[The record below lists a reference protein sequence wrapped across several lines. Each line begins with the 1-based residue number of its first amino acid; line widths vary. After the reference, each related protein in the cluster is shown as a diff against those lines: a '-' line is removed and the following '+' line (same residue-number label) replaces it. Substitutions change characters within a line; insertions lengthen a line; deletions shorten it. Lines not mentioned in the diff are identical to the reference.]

1 MMNNEATQVKTQEDY
16 SKFIS
21 IVNEFLQEQMNE
33 DFMEKN
39 LLEAGVTSLQMMR
52 ISNALR
58 KHGYKISFAKMIS
71 DPYVK
76 HWWDNADI
84 NVKRKSVPPLETSN
98 NSPKQ
103 FPLTDVQ
110 YAYWVGRKEGQV
122 LGGNACHAYFEFDP
136 DTVNLERLQVAWEE
150 LQMRHPMLRAK
161 FNNNGTQEIMEKPYS
176 AKLQIYDFRKSDD
189 SEHDLLAVR
198 EKLSHRKLDIAN
210 GQVAELGISLL
221 PEDKLRMHFD
231 IDLLVADMQSLQIIF
246 RDLAAIYNSEYRPAI
261 PENWDF
267 GIYLENE
274 KNNKINDYR
283 KAEKYWKSEIESLP
297 LGPALTLRT
306 QPETIVAPKFSRRK
320 YLLEHK
326 KWEKLKSLA
335 AQYCTTPAMVLLTLY
350 AAVLDRWSTNQSF
363 LINMPLFDRNTEIE
377 NIDNVIADFT
387 NVLLFHADC
396 KENCTFYEQL
406 QKVQNQFRES
416 VDNSEYSGVQVVR
429 ELSKLHPGEKCIAP
443 VVFSCNYGTPF
454 VDDKFEKIFGS
465 LNYMVSQTP
474 QVWIDFQIFEINN
487 GLNLSWDAVDEL
499 FPDGMLDQMFAA
511 FVAMLNELVSVK
523 DWNKYVELLPDLAQ
537 KRGIDNITEYYGNGQ
552 LLHSAF
558 FVNAA
563 KKKNQIAII
572 DENDGRNYT
581 YEEVA
586 NKAKRVSSY
595 LKEQGVVP
603 GDLLAVSLPRG
614 INQIISILGIL
625 AAGAGYIPINVN
637 QPLSRR
643 ERIYSKSNIKFAITD
658 TKLKKELEWPEMV
671 TVLDVMEADAYEP
684 LNTAENYSDSNT
696 AYVIFTSGSTG
707 EPKGVEIAHFAA
719 VNTIETINKQYRVS
733 ADDKIIAVSSYDF
746 DLSVYDIF
754 GILSAGGTLIL
765 IKDSNSRDAEVWL
778 DIVERHS
785 VTLWNSVPTLLN
797 MLLIVAEG
805 KGKEIPSLRLAMLS
819 GDWIGMDIPERLN
832 HVAKNSHLLSMG
844 GATEASIW
852 SNYFD
857 VELPVPEE
865 WSSIPYGKPLKNQ
878 YYRVVDSKE
887 RDCPTWVPGELWI
900 GGTGVAKGYIGDSE
914 ITDKSFV
921 NWNENRWYKTG
932 DLGRYWADGN
942 IEFLGRKDFQVK
954 IRGHR
959 IELGEIEA
967 AMNKYP
973 GVKKSVAAAIG
984 DVQGNKYLAGYIIPE
999 NGHPESLFDV
1009 NKVSDTDLMDKW
1021 DRLWADLK
1029 EGVAEVTEENNVQE
1043 YMTLANCLDEVS
1055 REYMYSLM
1063 RTLGIW
1069 VEPGTKYKLSALL
1082 MSAGIDLSYQ
1092 ELIQQWVN
1100 ELVKIGR
1107 ILAEED
1113 YFVNCSSPKE
1123 MDRAAFVEKYPGWEH
1138 EIDDALKYLE
1148 QFKKYCH
1155 AIMTGNMDTPELLAK
1170 DDYISPDVYMATLPG
1185 AIECKRTIKN
1195 ILSLQKKE
1203 GTAGR
1208 TVRIM
1213 ELGARNLE
1221 LTSELLDCMDG
1232 MEYEYVCTDAS
1243 SYYLNH
1249 AKEKFKNNSRVHYE
1263 KLDINS
1269 APNTQ
1274 GLAMHYFDVV
1284 LAVSTL
1290 HRCRDIKASLK
1301 YAGEYLRAGGLLI
1314 LLETTENTIL
1324 QHVSTGILEK
1334 GFSTVTDERK
1344 GTGKPLLTKAQWS
1357 DAVLKSG
1364 FAKVNT
1370 VPNDQLDLPIYNQG
1384 VIVALA
1390 QPETYAFNSTKLK
1403 EYLEKMIPSYM
1414 IPTAFMEIDKFPLS
1428 ANGKVDR
1435 KALPVPAGETREN
1448 AKDQFQEPE
1457 TAVEKELAEI
1467 WETVLHT
1474 ENISRND
1481 NYFELGGDSL
1491 LATQLNAEI
1500 NKKFNINLSLEK
1512 IFSNPIFAEQAIS
1525 IASMLEDCEVKNMNA
1540 EKLEMVS
1547 PKPKEWGEPFPL
1559 TDVQQSYW
1567 LGRNGGFALGDVS
1580 THCYFEMDC
1589 GGLDTDLAEEKW
1601 RRLISRHGMMRAV
1614 FLNDGQNQKI
1624 LSNVPEYEIKVY
1636 DLASQE
1642 DTADEKLESIREEMA
1657 YQIFDTSK
1665 WPLFDVR
1672 FSKLPGGN
1680 VRLHISF
1687 DNIIFDGWS
1696 MFLILREWKMLYDN
1710 PEKEVEPLD
1719 LSFRDYVLAYE
1730 DIKKTEF
1737 YKRDEEYWQKR
1748 LPDIFPAPE
1757 LPVIKENGNTAVQK
1771 FIRYESKLTGSQW
1784 SAIKNMASQN
1794 GLTAS
1799 GVLMTAYAE
1808 VLGRWSKSQ
1817 KFTINLTRFNRL
1829 PIHDQ
1834 IMDVVGDFTSLT
1846 LLSIDNTTGKS
1857 FLERCKNLQQ
1867 QLWSD
1872 LAHPYYSGVELEREI
1887 SKKQE
1892 IRNAAIMP
1900 IVFTSGLGI
1909 KQGGSNE
1916 QEEYFGEMVYGLSQT
1931 PQVWIDHQVTEQ
1943 NERLVLTWDAV
1954 QDIFPAGVL
1963 DEMFAAYISLLEVL
1977 STEQEA
1983 WNRESNSLVQI
1994 PNMENRELANSVN
2007 GKIPDETLIS
2017 LVEKSMK
2024 ENPERIAII
2033 NNERKLS
2040 YGELERYS
2048 IGIGHILQRENVERN
2063 SLVAIVMEKGWEQIV
2078 AAISILKAG
2087 AAYLPIDP
2095 SFPEERVHLLL
2106 KNASVKVVLT
2116 QEKVNR
2122 EVNWPEDTTIIC
2134 VDGVDV
2140 ESIDTT
2146 DFESIATGNDLA
2158 YVIYTSGSTGMPKG
2172 VMIEHRAAVNTI
2184 IDVNERFAVGKDDK
2198 CIALSNL
2205 NFDLSVYDIFGL
2217 LIAGGT
2223 VVIPD
2228 AKQVKEPQHW
2238 LEIMQENKI
2247 TVWNSVPAFMQMFM
2261 EFLSAK
2267 PDTKL
2272 PLRVVIMSGDW
2283 IPMELPEM
2291 IKMHSESVRVISMGG
2306 ATEAS
2311 IWSNYYEVESVKD
2324 GWTSIPYGKPLTNQ
2338 KFYVLDQEMNDCPNW
2353 VAGRLFIAGEGL
2365 ARGYWKDRKR
2375 TEERFINHPVTHER
2389 LYYTGDLGR
2398 YWPDGNIEFLGRED
2412 TQVKVRGHRIEL
2424 GEAENVLLTHELI
2437 KSAVVVVEE
2446 DKSGLAAAVVLNED
2460 SDCCDNKN
2468 VEKILHEY
2476 LGKKLPE
2483 YMVPGKILVMEQLP
2497 LSVNGKV
2504 DRKAL
2509 RKILGGYQGQIS
2521 DEKKKE
2527 APQGELEVKIAA
2539 IWERVLGTKEIS
2551 RDDDFFMCGGDSL
2564 KAVKIISELNATEGL
2579 PNDLAIQTLFA
2590 LPTVALLAEQIEK
2603 LVSLLD
2609 VEENTEYEEGVL

>member
-1 MMNNEATQVKTQEDY
+1 MMNNEATHVKTQEDY
-16 SKFIS
+16 SKFSS

-84 NVKRKSVPPLETSN
+84 NVKRKSVPPLETTN

-136 DTVNLERLQVAWEE
+136 DTVNLERLQEAWEE
-150 LQMRHPMLRAK
+150 LQARHPMLRAK

-189 SEHDLLAVR
+189 FEHDLLAVR

-267 GIYLENE
+267 DIYLENE

-306 QPETIVAPKFSRRK
+306 QPETIAAPKFSRRK

-454 VDDKFEKIFGS
+454 VDDKFEKTFGS

-499 FPDGMLDQMFAA
+499 FPDGMLDKMFAA

-537 KRGIDNITEYYGNGQ
+537 ERGIDNITEYYGNGQ

-558 FVNAA
+558 FVNAV

-595 LKEQGVVP
+595 LKEQGVAP
-603 GDLLAVSLPRG
+603 GDLLAVSLSRG

-643 ERIYSKSNIKFAITD
+643 ERIYSKSDIKFAITD
-658 TKLKKELEWPEMV
+658 TRLKKELEWPETV

-684 LNTAENYSDSNT
+684 LNTIENYPDSNT

-778 DIVERHS
+778 DIAERHS

-852 SNYFD
+852 SNFFD

-878 YYRVVDSKE
+878 YYRVVDSKG

-973 GVKKSVAAAIG
+973 GVKKSVAAAVG

-999 NGHPESLFDV
+999 NGYPESLFDV
-1009 NKVSDTDLMDKW
+1009 NKVSDTDLMYKW

-1029 EGVAEVTEENNVQE
+1029 EGVAEVTAENNVQE
-1043 YMTLANCLDEVS
+1043 YLTLANCLDEVS

-1123 MDRAAFVEKYPGWEH
+1123 MDRVAFIEKYPEWKH

-1155 AIMTGNMDTPELLAK
+1155 AIMTGNMDTPQLLAK
-1170 DDYISPDVYMATLPG
+1170 EDYISPDAYMATLPG

-1195 ILSLQKKE
+1195 ILSFQKKE
-1203 GTAGR
+1203 GTAGQ

-1213 ELGARNLE
+1213 ELGARNLG

-1232 MEYEYVCTDAS
+1232 IEYEYVCTDAS
-1243 SYYLNH
+1243 SYYLNQ

-1263 KLDINS
+1263 NLDIN
-1269 APNTQ
+1269 
-1274 GLAMHYFDVV
+1274 
-1284 LAVSTL
+1284 
-1290 HRCRDIKASLK
+1290 
-1301 YAGEYLRAGGLLI
+1301 
-1314 LLETTENTIL
+1314 
-1324 QHVSTGILEK
+1324 
-1334 GFSTVTDERK
+1334 
-1344 GTGKPLLTKAQWS
+1344 
-1357 DAVLKSG
+1357 
-1364 FAKVNT
+1364 
-1370 VPNDQLDLPIYNQG
+1370 
-1384 VIVALA
+1384 
-1390 QPETYAFNSTKLK
+1390 
-1403 EYLEKMIPSYM
+1403 
-1414 IPTAFMEIDKFPLS
+1414 
-1428 ANGKVDR
+1428 
-1435 KALPVPAGETREN
+1435 
-1448 AKDQFQEPE
+1448 
-1457 TAVEKELAEI
+1457 
-1467 WETVLHT
+1467 
-1474 ENISRND
+1474 
-1481 NYFELGGDSL
+1481 
-1491 LATQLNAEI
+1491 
-1500 NKKFNINLSLEK
+1500 
-1512 IFSNPIFAEQAIS
+1512 
-1525 IASMLEDCEVKNMNA
+1525 
-1540 EKLEMVS
+1540 
-1547 PKPKEWGEPFPL
+1547 
-1559 TDVQQSYW
+1559 
-1567 LGRNGGFALGDVS
+1567 
-1580 THCYFEMDC
+1580 
-1589 GGLDTDLAEEKW
+1589 
-1601 RRLISRHGMMRAV
+1601 
-1614 FLNDGQNQKI
+1614 
-1624 LSNVPEYEIKVY
+1624 
-1636 DLASQE
+1636 
-1642 DTADEKLESIREEMA
+1642 
-1657 YQIFDTSK
+1657 
-1665 WPLFDVR
+1665 
-1672 FSKLPGGN
+1672 
-1680 VRLHISF
+1680 
-1687 DNIIFDGWS
+1687 
-1696 MFLILREWKMLYDN
+1696 
-1710 PEKEVEPLD
+1710 
-1719 LSFRDYVLAYE
+1719 
-1730 DIKKTEF
+1730 
-1737 YKRDEEYWQKR
+1737 
-1748 LPDIFPAPE
+1748 
-1757 LPVIKENGNTAVQK
+1757 
-1771 FIRYESKLTGSQW
+1771 
-1784 SAIKNMASQN
+1784 
-1794 GLTAS
+1794 
-1799 GVLMTAYAE
+1799 
-1808 VLGRWSKSQ
+1808 
-1817 KFTINLTRFNRL
+1817 
-1829 PIHDQ
+1829 
-1834 IMDVVGDFTSLT
+1834 
-1846 LLSIDNTTGKS
+1846 
-1857 FLERCKNLQQ
+1857 
-1867 QLWSD
+1867 
-1872 LAHPYYSGVELEREI
+1872 
-1887 SKKQE
+1887 
-1892 IRNAAIMP
+1892 
-1900 IVFTSGLGI
+1900 
-1909 KQGGSNE
+1909 
-1916 QEEYFGEMVYGLSQT
+1916 
-1931 PQVWIDHQVTEQ
+1931 
-1943 NERLVLTWDAV
+1943 
-1954 QDIFPAGVL
+1954 
-1963 DEMFAAYISLLEVL
+1963 
-1977 STEQEA
+1977 
-1983 WNRESNSLVQI
+1983 
-1994 PNMENRELANSVN
+1994 
-2007 GKIPDETLIS
+2007 
-2017 LVEKSMK
+2017 
-2024 ENPERIAII
+2024 
-2033 NNERKLS
+2033 
-2040 YGELERYS
+2040 
-2048 IGIGHILQRENVERN
+2048 
-2063 SLVAIVMEKGWEQIV
+2063 
-2078 AAISILKAG
+2078 
-2087 AAYLPIDP
+2087 
-2095 SFPEERVHLLL
+2095 
-2106 KNASVKVVLT
+2106 
-2116 QEKVNR
+2116 
-2122 EVNWPEDTTIIC
+2122 
-2134 VDGVDV
+2134 
-2140 ESIDTT
+2140 
-2146 DFESIATGNDLA
+2146 
-2158 YVIYTSGSTGMPKG
+2158 
-2172 VMIEHRAAVNTI
+2172 
-2184 IDVNERFAVGKDDK
+2184 
-2198 CIALSNL
+2198 
-2205 NFDLSVYDIFGL
+2205 
-2217 LIAGGT
+2217 
-2223 VVIPD
+2223 
-2228 AKQVKEPQHW
+2228 
-2238 LEIMQENKI
+2238 
-2247 TVWNSVPAFMQMFM
+2247 
-2261 EFLSAK
+2261 
-2267 PDTKL
+2267 
-2272 PLRVVIMSGDW
+2272 
-2283 IPMELPEM
+2283 
-2291 IKMHSESVRVISMGG
+2291 
-2306 ATEAS
+2306 
-2311 IWSNYYEVESVKD
+2311 
-2324 GWTSIPYGKPLTNQ
+2324 
-2338 KFYVLDQEMNDCPNW
+2338 
-2353 VAGRLFIAGEGL
+2353 
-2365 ARGYWKDRKR
+2365 
-2375 TEERFINHPVTHER
+2375 
-2389 LYYTGDLGR
+2389 
-2398 YWPDGNIEFLGRED
+2398 
-2412 TQVKVRGHRIEL
+2412 
-2424 GEAENVLLTHELI
+2424 
-2437 KSAVVVVEE
+2437 
-2446 DKSGLAAAVVLNED
+2446 
-2460 SDCCDNKN
+2460 
-2468 VEKILHEY
+2468 
-2476 LGKKLPE
+2476 
-2483 YMVPGKILVMEQLP
+2483 
-2497 LSVNGKV
+2497 
-2504 DRKAL
+2504 
-2509 RKILGGYQGQIS
+2509 
-2521 DEKKKE
+2521 
-2527 APQGELEVKIAA
+2527 
-2539 IWERVLGTKEIS
+2539 
-2551 RDDDFFMCGGDSL
+2551 
-2564 KAVKIISELNATEGL
+2564 
-2579 PNDLAIQTLFA
+2579 
-2590 LPTVALLAEQIEK
+2590 
-2603 LVSLLD
+2603 
-2609 VEENTEYEEGVL
+2609 

>member
-1 MMNNEATQVKTQEDY
+1 MNNEATHVKTQEDY
-16 SKFIS
+16 SKFSS

-58 KHGYKISFAKMIS
+58 KYGYKISFAKMIS

-136 DTVNLERLQVAWEE
+136 DTVNLERLQEAWEE
-150 LQMRHPMLRAK
+150 LQARHPMLRAK

-189 SEHDLLAVR
+189 FEHDLLAVR

-306 QPETIVAPKFSRRK
+306 QPETIAAPKFSRRK

-454 VDDKFEKIFGS
+454 VDDKFEKTFGS

-499 FPDGMLDQMFAA
+499 FPDGMLDKMFAA

-537 KRGIDNITEYYGNGQ
+537 ERGIDNITEYYGNGQ

-558 FVNAA
+558 FVNAV

-595 LKEQGVVP
+595 LKEQGVAP
-603 GDLLAVSLPRG
+603 GDLLAVSLSRG

-643 ERIYSKSNIKFAITD
+643 ERIYSKSDIKFAITD
-658 TKLKKELEWPEMV
+658 TRLKKELEWPETV
-671 TVLDVMEADAYEP
+671 TVLDVMEADAYDP
-684 LNTAENYSDSNT
+684 LNTIENYPDSNT

-778 DIVERHS
+778 DIAERHS

-852 SNYFD
+852 SNFFD

-878 YYRVVDSKE
+878 YYRVVDSKG

-921 NWNENRWYKTG
+921 NWNKNRWYKTG

-973 GVKKSVAAAIG
+973 GVKKSVAAAVG

-999 NGHPESLFDV
+999 NGYPESLFDV
-1009 NKVSDTDLMDKW
+1009 NKVPDTDLMYKW

-1029 EGVAEVTEENNVQE
+1029 EGVAEVTAENNVQE
-1043 YMTLANCLDEVS
+1043 YLTLANCLDEVS

-1123 MDRAAFVEKYPGWEH
+1123 MDRAAFIEKYPEWKH

-1155 AIMTGNMDTPELLAK
+1155 AIMTGNMDTPQLLAK
-1170 DDYISPDVYMATLPG
+1170 EDYISPDAYMATLPG

-1195 ILSLQKKE
+1195 ILSFQKKE
-1203 GTAGR
+1203 GTAGQ

-1213 ELGARNLE
+1213 ELGARNLG

-1232 MEYEYVCTDAS
+1232 IEYEYVCTDAS
-1243 SYYLNH
+1243 SYYLNQ

-1263 KLDINS
+1263 NLDINS

-1344 GTGKPLLTKAQWS
+1344 GTGKPLLTKDQWS
-1357 DAVLKSG
+1357 DAVLKCG

-1370 VPNDQLDLPIYNQG
+1370 APNDQLDLPIYNQG

-1403 EYLEKMIPSYM
+1403 AYLENMIPSYM

-1435 KALPVPAGETREN
+1435 KALPVPVGETREN

-1457 TAVEKELAEI
+1457 TAVEKELAAI
-1467 WETVLHT
+1467 WKTVLHT

-1601 RRLISRHGMMRAV
+1601 RRLILRHGMMRAV

-1642 DTADEKLESIREEMA
+1642 ETVDEKLESIRKEMA

-1687 DNIIFDGWS
+1687 DNII
-1696 MFLILREWKMLYDN
+1696 
-1710 PEKEVEPLD
+1710 
-1719 LSFRDYVLAYE
+1719 
-1730 DIKKTEF
+1730 
-1737 YKRDEEYWQKR
+1737 
-1748 LPDIFPAPE
+1748 
-1757 LPVIKENGNTAVQK
+1757 
-1771 FIRYESKLTGSQW
+1771 
-1784 SAIKNMASQN
+1784 
-1794 GLTAS
+1794 
-1799 GVLMTAYAE
+1799 LM
-1808 VLGRWSKSQ
+1808 
-1817 KFTINLTRFNRL
+1817 
-1829 PIHDQ
+1829 
-1834 IMDVVGDFTSLT
+1834 
-1846 LLSIDNTTGKS
+1846 
-1857 FLERCKNLQQ
+1857 
-1867 QLWSD
+1867 
-1872 LAHPYYSGVELEREI
+1872 
-1887 SKKQE
+1887 
-1892 IRNAAIMP
+1892 
-1900 IVFTSGLGI
+1900 
-1909 KQGGSNE
+1909 
-1916 QEEYFGEMVYGLSQT
+1916 
-1931 PQVWIDHQVTEQ
+1931 
-1943 NERLVLTWDAV
+1943 
-1954 QDIFPAGVL
+1954 AGVC
-1963 DEMFAAYISLLEVL
+1963 S
-1977 STEQEA
+1977 
-1983 WNRESNSLVQI
+1983 
-1994 PNMENRELANSVN
+1994 
-2007 GKIPDETLIS
+2007 
-2017 LVEKSMK
+2017 
-2024 ENPERIAII
+2024 
-2033 NNERKLS
+2033 
-2040 YGELERYS
+2040 
-2048 IGIGHILQRENVERN
+2048 
-2063 SLVAIVMEKGWEQIV
+2063 
-2078 AAISILKAG
+2078 
-2087 AAYLPIDP
+2087 
-2095 SFPEERVHLLL
+2095 
-2106 KNASVKVVLT
+2106 
-2116 QEKVNR
+2116 
-2122 EVNWPEDTTIIC
+2122 
-2134 VDGVDV
+2134 
-2140 ESIDTT
+2140 
-2146 DFESIATGNDLA
+2146 
-2158 YVIYTSGSTGMPKG
+2158 
-2172 VMIEHRAAVNTI
+2172 
-2184 IDVNERFAVGKDDK
+2184 
-2198 CIALSNL
+2198 
-2205 NFDLSVYDIFGL
+2205 
-2217 LIAGGT
+2217 
-2223 VVIPD
+2223 
-2228 AKQVKEPQHW
+2228 
-2238 LEIMQENKI
+2238 
-2247 TVWNSVPAFMQMFM
+2247 
-2261 EFLSAK
+2261 
-2267 PDTKL
+2267 
-2272 PLRVVIMSGDW
+2272 
-2283 IPMELPEM
+2283 
-2291 IKMHSESVRVISMGG
+2291 
-2306 ATEAS
+2306 
-2311 IWSNYYEVESVKD
+2311 
-2324 GWTSIPYGKPLTNQ
+2324 
-2338 KFYVLDQEMNDCPNW
+2338 
-2353 VAGRLFIAGEGL
+2353 
-2365 ARGYWKDRKR
+2365 
-2375 TEERFINHPVTHER
+2375 
-2389 LYYTGDLGR
+2389 
-2398 YWPDGNIEFLGRED
+2398 
-2412 TQVKVRGHRIEL
+2412 
-2424 GEAENVLLTHELI
+2424 
-2437 KSAVVVVEE
+2437 
-2446 DKSGLAAAVVLNED
+2446 
-2460 SDCCDNKN
+2460 
-2468 VEKILHEY
+2468 
-2476 LGKKLPE
+2476 
-2483 YMVPGKILVMEQLP
+2483 
-2497 LSVNGKV
+2497 
-2504 DRKAL
+2504 
-2509 RKILGGYQGQIS
+2509 
-2521 DEKKKE
+2521 
-2527 APQGELEVKIAA
+2527 
-2539 IWERVLGTKEIS
+2539 
-2551 RDDDFFMCGGDSL
+2551 
-2564 KAVKIISELNATEGL
+2564 
-2579 PNDLAIQTLFA
+2579 
-2590 LPTVALLAEQIEK
+2590 
-2603 LVSLLD
+2603 
-2609 VEENTEYEEGVL
+2609 

>member
-1 MMNNEATQVKTQEDY
+1 MMNNEATHVKTQEDY
-16 SKFIS
+16 SKFSS

-136 DTVNLERLQVAWEE
+136 DTVNLERLQEAWEE
-150 LQMRHPMLRAK
+150 LQARHPMLRAK

-189 SEHDLLAVR
+189 FEHDLLAVR

-306 QPETIVAPKFSRRK
+306 QPETIAAPKFSRRK

-454 VDDKFEKIFGS
+454 VDDKFEKTFGS

-499 FPDGMLDQMFAA
+499 FPDGMLDKMFAA

-537 KRGIDNITEYYGNGQ
+537 ERGIDNITEYYGNGQ

-558 FVNAA
+558 FVNAV

-595 LKEQGVVP
+595 LKEQGVAP
-603 GDLLAVSLPRG
+603 GDLLAVSLSRG

-643 ERIYSKSNIKFAITD
+643 ERIYSKSDIKFAITD
-658 TKLKKELEWPEMV
+658 TRLKKELEWPETV

-684 LNTAENYSDSNT
+684 LNTIENYPDSNT

-778 DIVERHS
+778 DIAERHS

-852 SNYFD
+852 SNFFD

-878 YYRVVDSKE
+878 YYRVVDSKG

-954 IRGHR
+954 NRGNR
-959 IELGEIEA
+959 IELGEIDA
-967 AMNKYP
+967 AIKNYP
-973 GVKKSVAAAIG
+973 GVKKSVAAAVG

-999 NGHPESLFDV
+999 NGYPESLFDV
-1009 NKVSDTDLMDKW
+1009 NKVSDTDLMYKW

-1029 EGVAEVTEENNVQE
+1029 EGVAEVTAENNVQE
-1043 YMTLANCLDEVS
+1043 YLTLANCLDEVS

-1123 MDRAAFVEKYPGWEH
+1123 MDRVAFIEKYPEWKH

-1155 AIMTGNMDTPELLAK
+1155 AIMTGNMDTPQLLAK
-1170 DDYISPDVYMATLPG
+1170 EDYISPDAYMATLPG

-1195 ILSLQKKE
+1195 ILSFQKKE
-1203 GTAGR
+1203 GTAGQ

-1213 ELGARNLE
+1213 ELGARNLG

-1232 MEYEYVCTDAS
+1232 IEYEYVCTDAS
-1243 SYYLNH
+1243 SYYLNQ

-1263 KLDINS
+1263 NLDINS

-1301 YAGEYLRAGGLLI
+1301 HAGEYLRAGGLLI

-1344 GTGKPLLTKAQWS
+1344 GTGKPLLTKDQWS
-1357 DAVLKSG
+1357 DAVLKCG

-1370 VPNDQLDLPIYNQG
+1370 APNDQLDLPIYNQG

-1403 EYLEKMIPSYM
+1403 AYLENMIPSYM

-1435 KALPVPAGETREN
+1435 KVLPVPVGETREN

-1457 TAVEKELAEI
+1457 TAVEKELAAI
-1467 WETVLHT
+1467 WKTVLHT

-1601 RRLISRHGMMRAV
+1601 RRLILRHGMMRAV

-1642 DTADEKLESIREEMA
+1642 ETVDEKLESIRKEMA

-1829 PIHDQ
+1829 PIHNQ

-1846 LLSIDNTTGKS
+1846 LLSIDNTAGKS

-2048 IGIGHILQRENVERN
+2048 TGIGHILQRENVERN

-2261 EFLSAK
+2261 EFLSTK

-2291 IKMHSESVRVISMGG
+2291 IKMHSESVRMISMGG

-2476 LGKKLPE
+2476 LGK
-2483 YMVPGKILVMEQLP
+2483 
-2497 LSVNGKV
+2497 
-2504 DRKAL
+2504 
-2509 RKILGGYQGQIS
+2509 
-2521 DEKKKE
+2521 
-2527 APQGELEVKIAA
+2527 
-2539 IWERVLGTKEIS
+2539 
-2551 RDDDFFMCGGDSL
+2551 
-2564 KAVKIISELNATEGL
+2564 
-2579 PNDLAIQTLFA
+2579 
-2590 LPTVALLAEQIEK
+2590 
-2603 LVSLLD
+2603 
-2609 VEENTEYEEGVL
+2609 

>member
-1 MMNNEATQVKTQEDY
+1 MNNEATHVKTQEDY
-16 SKFIS
+16 SKFSS

-136 DTVNLERLQVAWEE
+136 DTVNLERLQEAWEE
-150 LQMRHPMLRAK
+150 LQARHPMLRAK

-189 SEHDLLAVR
+189 FEHDLLAVR

-306 QPETIVAPKFSRRK
+306 QPETIAAPKFSRRK

-454 VDDKFEKIFGS
+454 VDDKFEKTFGS

-499 FPDGMLDQMFAA
+499 FPDGMLDKMFAA

-537 KRGIDNITEYYGNGQ
+537 ERGIDNITEYYGNGQ

-558 FVNAA
+558 FVNAV

-595 LKEQGVVP
+595 LKEQGVAP
-603 GDLLAVSLPRG
+603 GDLLAVSLSRG

-643 ERIYSKSNIKFAITD
+643 ERIYSKSDIKFAITD
-658 TKLKKELEWPEMV
+658 TRLKKELEWPETV

-684 LNTAENYSDSNT
+684 LNTIENYPDSNT

-778 DIVERHS
+778 DIAERHS

-852 SNYFD
+852 SNFFD

-878 YYRVVDSKE
+878 YYRVVDSKG

-973 GVKKSVAAAIG
+973 GVKKSVAAAVG

-999 NGHPESLFDV
+999 NGYPESLFDV
-1009 NKVSDTDLMDKW
+1009 NKVSDTDLMYKW

-1029 EGVAEVTEENNVQE
+1029 EGVAEVTAENNVQE
-1043 YMTLANCLDEVS
+1043 YLTLANCLDEVS

-1123 MDRAAFVEKYPGWEH
+1123 MDRVAFIEKYPEWKH

-1155 AIMTGNMDTPELLAK
+1155 AIMTGNMDTPQLLAK
-1170 DDYISPDVYMATLPG
+1170 EDYISPDAYMATLPG

-1195 ILSLQKKE
+1195 ILSFQKKE
-1203 GTAGR
+1203 GTAGQ

-1213 ELGARNLE
+1213 ELGARNLG

-1232 MEYEYVCTDAS
+1232 IEYEYVCTDAS
-1243 SYYLNH
+1243 SYYLNQ

-1263 KLDINS
+1263 NLDINS

-1301 YAGEYLRAGGLLI
+1301 HAGEYLRAGGLLI

-1344 GTGKPLLTKAQWS
+1344 GTGKPLLTKDQWS
-1357 DAVLKSG
+1357 DAVLKCG

-1370 VPNDQLDLPIYNQG
+1370 APNDQLDLPIYNQG

-1403 EYLEKMIPSYM
+1403 AYLENMIPSYM

-1435 KALPVPAGETREN
+1435 KALPVPVGETREN

-1457 TAVEKELAEI
+1457 TAVEKELAAI
-1467 WETVLHT
+1467 WKTVLHT
-1474 ENISRND
+1474 E
-1481 NYFELGGDSL
+1481 
-1491 LATQLNAEI
+1491 
-1500 NKKFNINLSLEK
+1500 
-1512 IFSNPIFAEQAIS
+1512 
-1525 IASMLEDCEVKNMNA
+1525 
-1540 EKLEMVS
+1540 
-1547 PKPKEWGEPFPL
+1547 
-1559 TDVQQSYW
+1559 
-1567 LGRNGGFALGDVS
+1567 
-1580 THCYFEMDC
+1580 
-1589 GGLDTDLAEEKW
+1589 
-1601 RRLISRHGMMRAV
+1601 
-1614 FLNDGQNQKI
+1614 
-1624 LSNVPEYEIKVY
+1624 
-1636 DLASQE
+1636 
-1642 DTADEKLESIREEMA
+1642 
-1657 YQIFDTSK
+1657 
-1665 WPLFDVR
+1665 
-1672 FSKLPGGN
+1672 
-1680 VRLHISF
+1680 
-1687 DNIIFDGWS
+1687 
-1696 MFLILREWKMLYDN
+1696 
-1710 PEKEVEPLD
+1710 
-1719 LSFRDYVLAYE
+1719 
-1730 DIKKTEF
+1730 
-1737 YKRDEEYWQKR
+1737 
-1748 LPDIFPAPE
+1748 
-1757 LPVIKENGNTAVQK
+1757 
-1771 FIRYESKLTGSQW
+1771 
-1784 SAIKNMASQN
+1784 
-1794 GLTAS
+1794 
-1799 GVLMTAYAE
+1799 
-1808 VLGRWSKSQ
+1808 
-1817 KFTINLTRFNRL
+1817 
-1829 PIHDQ
+1829 
-1834 IMDVVGDFTSLT
+1834 
-1846 LLSIDNTTGKS
+1846 
-1857 FLERCKNLQQ
+1857 
-1867 QLWSD
+1867 
-1872 LAHPYYSGVELEREI
+1872 
-1887 SKKQE
+1887 
-1892 IRNAAIMP
+1892 
-1900 IVFTSGLGI
+1900 
-1909 KQGGSNE
+1909 
-1916 QEEYFGEMVYGLSQT
+1916 
-1931 PQVWIDHQVTEQ
+1931 
-1943 NERLVLTWDAV
+1943 
-1954 QDIFPAGVL
+1954 
-1963 DEMFAAYISLLEVL
+1963 
-1977 STEQEA
+1977 
-1983 WNRESNSLVQI
+1983 
-1994 PNMENRELANSVN
+1994 
-2007 GKIPDETLIS
+2007 
-2017 LVEKSMK
+2017 
-2024 ENPERIAII
+2024 
-2033 NNERKLS
+2033 
-2040 YGELERYS
+2040 
-2048 IGIGHILQRENVERN
+2048 
-2063 SLVAIVMEKGWEQIV
+2063 
-2078 AAISILKAG
+2078 
-2087 AAYLPIDP
+2087 
-2095 SFPEERVHLLL
+2095 
-2106 KNASVKVVLT
+2106 
-2116 QEKVNR
+2116 
-2122 EVNWPEDTTIIC
+2122 
-2134 VDGVDV
+2134 
-2140 ESIDTT
+2140 
-2146 DFESIATGNDLA
+2146 TGNDLA

-2261 EFLSAK
+2261 EFLSTK

-2291 IKMHSESVRVISMGG
+2291 IKMHSESVRMISMGG

-2521 DEKKKE
+2521 EEKKKE

>member
-1 MMNNEATQVKTQEDY
+1 MNNEATHVKTQEDY
-16 SKFIS
+16 SKFSS

-136 DTVNLERLQVAWEE
+136 DTVNLERLQEAWEE
-150 LQMRHPMLRAK
+150 LQARHPMLRAK

-189 SEHDLLAVR
+189 FEHDLLAVR

-261 PENWDF
+261 PENWDY

-306 QPETIVAPKFSRRK
+306 QPETIAAPKFSRRK

-454 VDDKFEKIFGS
+454 VDDKFEKTFGS

-499 FPDGMLDQMFAA
+499 FPDGMLDKMFAA

-537 KRGIDNITEYYGNGQ
+537 ERGIDNITEYYGNGQ

-558 FVNAA
+558 FVNAV

-595 LKEQGVVP
+595 LKEQGVAP
-603 GDLLAVSLPRG
+603 GDLLAVSLSRG

-643 ERIYSKSNIKFAITD
+643 ERIYSKSDIKFAITD
-658 TKLKKELEWPEMV
+658 TRLKKELEWPETV
-671 TVLDVMEADAYEP
+671 TVLDVMEADAYDP
-684 LNTAENYSDSNT
+684 LNTIENYPDSNT

-778 DIVERHS
+778 DIAERHS

-852 SNYFD
+852 SNFFD

-878 YYRVVDSKE
+878 YYRVVDSKG

-921 NWNENRWYKTG
+921 NWNKNRWYKTG

-973 GVKKSVAAAIG
+973 GVKKSVAAAVG

-999 NGHPESLFDV
+999 NGYPESLFDV
-1009 NKVSDTDLMDKW
+1009 NKVPDTDLMYKW

-1029 EGVAEVTEENNVQE
+1029 EGVAEVTAENNVQE
-1043 YMTLANCLDEVS
+1043 YLTLANCLDEVS

-1123 MDRAAFVEKYPGWEH
+1123 MDRAAFIEKYPEWKH

-1155 AIMTGNMDTPELLAK
+1155 AIMTGNMDTPQLLAK
-1170 DDYISPDVYMATLPG
+1170 EDYISPDAYMATLPG

-1195 ILSLQKKE
+1195 ILSFQKKE
-1203 GTAGR
+1203 GTAGQ

-1213 ELGARNLE
+1213 ELGARNLG

-1232 MEYEYVCTDAS
+1232 IEYEYVCTDAS
-1243 SYYLNH
+1243 SYYLNQ

-1263 KLDINS
+1263 NLDINS

-1344 GTGKPLLTKAQWS
+1344 GTGKPLLTKDQWS
-1357 DAVLKSG
+1357 DAVLKCG

-1370 VPNDQLDLPIYNQG
+1370 APNDQLDLPIYNQG

-1403 EYLEKMIPSYM
+1403 AYLENMIPSYM

-1435 KALPVPAGETREN
+1435 KALPVPVGETREN

-1457 TAVEKELAEI
+1457 TAVEKELAAI
-1467 WETVLHT
+1467 WKTVLHT

-1601 RRLISRHGMMRAV
+1601 RRLILRHGMMRAV

-1642 DTADEKLESIREEMA
+1642 ETVDEKLESIRKEMA

-1829 PIHDQ
+1829 PIHNQ

-1846 LLSIDNTTGKS
+1846 LLSIDNTAGKS

-1916 QEEYFGEMVYGLSQT
+1916 QEEYFGEMLYGLSQT

-2048 IGIGHILQRENVERN
+2048 TGIGHILQRENVERN

-2261 EFLSAK
+2261 EFLSTK

-2291 IKMHSESVRVISMGG
+2291 IKMHSESVRMISMGG

-2521 DEKKKE
+2521 EEKKKE

>member
-1 MMNNEATQVKTQEDY
+1 MNNEVNHVKTQEDY
-16 SKFIS
+16 SAFIS
-21 IVNEFLQEQMNE
+21 TVNKFLQEYMDE
-33 DFMEKN
+33 DIEEKN
-39 LLEAGVTSLQMMR
+39 LLEAGITSLQMMR
-52 ISNALR
+52 ISNSLR
-58 KHGYKISFAKMIS
+58 KQGYKISFAKMIS
-71 DPYVK
+71 DPYIK
-76 HWWDNADI
+76 HWWDKVDI
-84 NVKRKSVPPLETSN
+84 GVKKETAKLTEKPQ
-98 NSPKQ
+98 NSQ
-103 FPLTDVQ
+103 NEFPLTDVQ
-110 YAYWVGRKEGQV
+110 YAYWVGRKDGQV
-122 LGGNACHAYFEFDP
+122 LGGNACHAYFEFNP
-136 DTVNLERLQVAWEE
+136 DTINLEKLQEAWVV
-150 LQMRHPMLRAK
+150 LQKQHPMLRAK
-161 FNNNGTQEIMEKPYS
+161 FNVNGTQQIMDKPYS
-176 AKLQIYDFRKSDD
+176 TKVQIYDFRRADD
-189 SEHDLLAVR
+189 FKHNLLAIR
-198 EKLSHRKLDIAN
+198 ENLSHRRLDIAN

-221 PEDKLRMHFD
+221 PENKVRMHFD

-246 RDLAAIYNSEYRPAI
+246 RDLAAIYNSEYKPEM

-274 KNNKINDYR
+274 KKDKLEDYH
-283 KAEKYWKSEIESLP
+283 KAECYWKDKLESLP
-297 LGPALTLRT
+297 LGPVLPLQT
-306 QPETIVAPKFSRRK
+306 QPETLVEPKFSRRK

-326 KWEKLKSLA
+326 KWKKLKSLA
-335 AQYCTTPAMVLLTLY
+335 AQFYTTPAMVLLTLY
-350 AAVLDRWSTNQSF
+350 AEVLDRWSANQSF

-377 NIDNVIADFT
+377 HIDNVIADFT

-396 KENCTFYEQL
+396 EENSTFYDHL
-406 QKVQNQFRES
+406 QKVQSHFREA
-416 VDNSEYSGVQVVR
+416 VGNAEYSGVQVVR

-454 VDDKFEKIFGS
+454 IDDRFEKTFGTLS
-465 LNYMVSQTP
+465 YMVSQTP

-487 GLNLSWDAVDEL
+487 GLNLSWDAVDAL

-511 FVAMLNELVSVK
+511 YVSMLDKLISVD
-523 DWNKYVELLPDLAQ
+523 DWNRYGDLLPNLVE
-537 KRGIDNITEYYGNGQ
+537 KRRIADITEFHGSGQ

-558 FVNAA
+558 FDNAA
-563 KKKNQIAII
+563 KEKKRIAII
-572 DENDGRNYT
+572 DENDGKNYT

-595 LKEQGVVP
+595 LKKQGVAA
-603 GDLLAVSLPRG
+603 GDLLAVSFPRG

-625 AAGAGYIPINVN
+625 AAGAGYIPININ

-643 ERIYSKSNIKFAITD
+643 ERICEKANIKFVVTN
-658 TKLKKELEWPEMV
+658 TKLKKELDWPENI
-671 TVLDVMEADAYEP
+671 TVLDIMDAEVCEP
-684 LNTAENYSDSNT
+684 LESIENCPDSNT

-707 EPKGVEIAHFAA
+707 EPKGVEIAHYAV
-719 VNTIETINKQYRVS
+719 VNTIETINKQYNVTS
-733 ADDKIIAVSSYDF
+733 DDKILAVSSYDF

-754 GILSAGGTLIL
+754 GILSAGGTLVL

-778 DIVERHS
+778 DIVERYKI
-785 VTLWNSVPTLLN
+785 TLWNSVPTLLN

-805 KGKEIPSLRLAMLS
+805 KEKEIPSLRLAMLS
-819 GDWIGMDIPERLN
+819 GDWIGMDIPERLK
-832 HVAKNSHLLSMG
+832 HIARNSHLLSMG
-844 GATEASIW
+844 GATEAAIW

-857 VELPVPEE
+857 VELPIPEE
-865 WSSIPYGKPLKNQ
+865 WHSIPYGKPLANQ
-878 YYRVVDSKE
+878 YYRVVDAKE

-900 GGTGVAKGYIGDSE
+900 GGAGVAKGYIGDPE
-914 ITDKSFV
+914 ITSKSFV
-921 NWNENRWYKTG
+921 EWKGNRWYKTG
-932 DLGRYWADGN
+932 DLGLYWADGN

-967 AMNKYP
+967 AINKYP

-984 DVQGNKYLAGYIIPE
+984 DVHGNKYLAGYIIPE
-999 NGHPESLFDV
+999 NEHPGSLFDV
-1009 NKVSDTDLMDKW
+1009 NKVAEIDLAEKW
-1021 DRLWADLK
+1021 GELWENLKKNMAD
-1029 EGVAEVTEENNVQE
+1029 VTINNKAQG
-1043 YMTLANCLDEVS
+1043 YATLADCIEEIS
-1055 REYMYSLM
+1055 RAYMYSFM
-1063 RTLGIW
+1063 RALGIW
-1069 VEPGTKYKLSALL
+1069 VEPGKRYRLSALL

-1092 ELIQQWVN
+1092 DLIQQWIN
-1100 ELVKIGR
+1100 ELVR
-1107 ILAEED
+1107 TETILVAED
-1113 YFVNCSSPKE
+1113 YLVNCDNPEEVK
-1123 MDRAAFVEKYPGWEH
+1123 RNTFIEKYPEWEH
-1138 EIDDALKYLE
+1138 EICSTIEYLD
-1148 QFKKYCH
+1148 QFKKYCRD
-1155 AIMTGNMDTPELLAK
+1155 IMTGNLDTPQLLAK
-1170 DDYISPDVYMATLPG
+1170 EDYISPDAYMESLPG
-1185 AIECKRTIKN
+1185 AVECKRVIKN
-1195 ILSLQKKE
+1195 ILSLQKNN
-1203 GTAGR
+1203 GR
-1208 TVRIM
+1208 TIRIM
-1213 ELGARNLE
+1213 ELGARNLK
-1221 LTSELLDCMDG
+1221 LTSELLNCLGDA
-1232 MEYEYVCTDAS
+1232 EYEYVCTDAS
-1243 SYYLNH
+1243 SYYLNQ
-1249 AKEKFKNNSRVHYE
+1249 AMEKFKNNSRVHYE
-1263 KLDINS
+1263 NLDLNS

-1274 GLAMHYFDVV
+1274 SIALHYFDVII
-1284 LAVSTL
+1284 AVSTL
-1290 HRCRDIKASLK
+1290 HRCKDINVSLK
-1301 YAGEYLRAGGLLI
+1301 YAGEYLKAGGLLV

-1334 GFSTVTDERK
+1334 GFSTVTDQRK
-1344 GTGKPLLTKAQWS
+1344 GTGEPLLTKKQWI
-1357 DAVLKSG
+1357 DTVFNSG
-1364 FAKVNT
+1364 FAKVDT
-1370 VPNDQLDLPIYNQG
+1370 IPNEQLDLPIYNQG

-1390 QPETYAFNSTKLK
+1390 QPETYAFNSSKLK
-1403 EYLEKMIPSYM
+1403 AYLEKMIPSYM

-1428 ANGKVDR
+1428 SNGKIDR
-1435 KALPVPAGETREN
+1435 KSLPVPAGETREN
-1448 AKDQFQEPE
+1448 AKEQFQEPE
-1457 TAVEKELAEI
+1457 TAVEKELAVI
-1467 WETVLHT
+1467 WKKVLHA

-1500 NKKFNINLSLEK
+1500 NKKFNINLSLEI
-1512 IFSNPIFAEQAIS
+1512 IFSNPIFAGQAIS
-1525 IASMLEDCEVKNMNA
+1525 IASMLEDHAVKNVNA
-1540 EKLEMVS
+1540 EKLAMVV
-1547 PKPKEWGEPFPL
+1547 PNPEEWEKPFPL

-1567 LGRNGGFALGDVS
+1567 LGRNGSFTLGDVS

-1589 GGLDTDLAEEKW
+1589 GYLDTALAEDKW
-1601 RRLISRHGMMRAV
+1601 RKMISRHGMMRAV
-1614 FLNDGQNQKI
+1614 FFNDGQNQKI
-1624 LSNVPEYEIKVY
+1624 LSDVPEYEINVY
-1636 DLASQE
+1636 DLREQAE
-1642 DTADEKLESIREEMA
+1642 MAEEKIESIREEMA
-1657 YQIFDTSK
+1657 YQIFDTSQ

-1672 FSKLPGGN
+1672 FSKLPGGD

-1710 PEKEVEPLD
+1710 PEKEVEPLK

-1748 LPDIFPAPE
+1748 LPEIFPAPE
-1757 LPVIKENGNTAVQK
+1757 LPIIKENGNNATQK
-1771 FIRYESKLTGSQW
+1771 FVRYESKLTGNQW
-1784 SAIKNMASQN
+1784 TSIKTMAAQN

-1799 GVLMTAYAE
+1799 GVLMAAYAE

-1846 LLSIDNTTGKS
+1846 LLAVDNTAGKT

-1887 SKKQE
+1887 SKRQE
-1892 IRNAAIMP
+1892 VRNTAIMP

-1916 QEEYFGEMVYGLSQT
+1916 QKDYFGEMVYGLSQT

-1963 DEMFAAYISLLEVL
+1963 DEMFGAYISLLEML
-1977 STEQEA
+1977 STNQES
-1983 WNRESNSLVQI
+1983 WNCESNSLVQI
-1994 PNMENRELANSVN
+1994 PNMENRELANSVSDT
-2007 GKIPDETLIS
+2007 IPDETLIS
-2017 LVEKSMK
+2017 LIEKSMK
-2024 ENPERIAII
+2024 ENSDRIAVI
-2033 NNERKLS
+2033 NNERKMS

-2048 IGIGHILQRENVERN
+2048 IGLGHILHEKAERN
-2063 SLVAIVMEKGWEQIV
+2063 TLVAIVMEKGWEQIV
-2078 AAISILKAG
+2078 AAVSILKAG

-2095 SFPEERVHLLL
+2095 SFPEERIHLLL
-2106 KNASVKVVLT
+2106 KNASVNIVLT
-2116 QEKVNR
+2116 QEKVNQKM
-2122 EVNWPEDTTIIC
+2122 NWPEETTIIC
-2134 VDGVDV
+2134 VDEVDL
-2140 ESIDTT
+2140 ERIDTT
-2146 DFESIATGNDLA
+2146 DFNSSATGNDLA

-2184 IDVNERFAVGKDDK
+2184 IDVNNRFSVGKDDK

-2228 AKQVKEPQHW
+2228 AKQVKEPHHW
-2238 LEIMQENKI
+2238 LDIIQNNEITI
-2247 TVWNSVPAFMQMFM
+2247 WNSVPAFMQMFM
-2261 EFLSAK
+2261 EYLSTK
-2267 PDTKL
+2267 PEVQL

-2283 IPMELPEM
+2283 IPLELPEK
-2291 IKMHSESVRVISMGG
+2291 IKEYSDSVRVISMGG

-2311 IWSNYYEVESVKD
+2311 IWSNYYEVETVED
-2324 GWTSIPYGKPLTNQ
+2324 NWTSIPYGKPLTNQ
-2338 KFYVLDQEMNDCPNW
+2338 KFYVLDQDMNDCPNW
-2353 VAGRLFIAGEGL
+2353 VAGRLFIAGDGL
-2365 ARGYWKDRKR
+2365 ARGYWQDRAR
-2375 TEERFINHPVTHER
+2375 TDERFIVHPVTHER

-2424 GEAENVLLTHELI
+2424 GEAENALLTHELI
-2437 KSAVVVVEE
+2437 KNAVVVVEE

-2460 SDCCDNKN
+2460 SDCCDNKS

-2509 RKILGGYQGQIS
+2509 RNILGDYQGQIT
-2521 DEKKKE
+2521 DERTKE
-2527 APQGELEVKIAA
+2527 EPQGQLEKRIAT
-2539 IWERVLGTKEIS
+2539 IWEKVLGIKGIS

-2564 KAVKIISELNATEGL
+2564 KAVKIISELNATDGL

-2590 LPTVALLAEQIEK
+2590 SPTVALLAEQ
-2603 LVSLLD
+2603 
-2609 VEENTEYEEGVL
+2609 VEELISSLDEEENMEYEEGVL

>member
-1 MMNNEATQVKTQEDY
+1 MNNEATHVKTQEDY
-16 SKFIS
+16 SKFSS

-136 DTVNLERLQVAWEE
+136 DTVNLERLQEAWEE
-150 LQMRHPMLRAK
+150 LQARHPMLRAK

-189 SEHDLLAVR
+189 FEHDLLAVR

-306 QPETIVAPKFSRRK
+306 QPETIAAPKFSRRK

-454 VDDKFEKIFGS
+454 VDDKFEKTFGS

-499 FPDGMLDQMFAA
+499 FPDGMLDKMFAA

-537 KRGIDNITEYYGNGQ
+537 ERGIDNITEYYGNGQ

-558 FVNAA
+558 FVNAV

-595 LKEQGVVP
+595 LKEQGVAP
-603 GDLLAVSLPRG
+603 GDLLAVSLSRG

-643 ERIYSKSNIKFAITD
+643 ERIYSKSDIKFAITD
-658 TKLKKELEWPEMV
+658 TRLKKELEWPE
-671 TVLDVMEADAYEP
+671 TV
-684 LNTAENYSDSNT
+684 
-696 AYVIFTSGSTG
+696 
-707 EPKGVEIAHFAA
+707 
-719 VNTIETINKQYRVS
+719 
-733 ADDKIIAVSSYDF
+733 
-746 DLSVYDIF
+746 
-754 GILSAGGTLIL
+754 
-765 IKDSNSRDAEVWL
+765 
-778 DIVERHS
+778 
-785 VTLWNSVPTLLN
+785 
-797 MLLIVAEG
+797 
-805 KGKEIPSLRLAMLS
+805 
-819 GDWIGMDIPERLN
+819 
-832 HVAKNSHLLSMG
+832 
-844 GATEASIW
+844 
-852 SNYFD
+852 
-857 VELPVPEE
+857 
-865 WSSIPYGKPLKNQ
+865 
-878 YYRVVDSKE
+878 
-887 RDCPTWVPGELWI
+887 
-900 GGTGVAKGYIGDSE
+900 
-914 ITDKSFV
+914 
-921 NWNENRWYKTG
+921 
-932 DLGRYWADGN
+932 
-942 IEFLGRKDFQVK
+942 
-954 IRGHR
+954 
-959 IELGEIEA
+959 
-967 AMNKYP
+967 
-973 GVKKSVAAAIG
+973 
-984 DVQGNKYLAGYIIPE
+984 
-999 NGHPESLFDV
+999 
-1009 NKVSDTDLMDKW
+1009 
-1021 DRLWADLK
+1021 
-1029 EGVAEVTEENNVQE
+1029 
-1043 YMTLANCLDEVS
+1043 
-1055 REYMYSLM
+1055 
-1063 RTLGIW
+1063 
-1069 VEPGTKYKLSALL
+1069 
-1082 MSAGIDLSYQ
+1082 
-1092 ELIQQWVN
+1092 
-1100 ELVKIGR
+1100 
-1107 ILAEED
+1107 
-1113 YFVNCSSPKE
+1113 
-1123 MDRAAFVEKYPGWEH
+1123 
-1138 EIDDALKYLE
+1138 
-1148 QFKKYCH
+1148 
-1155 AIMTGNMDTPELLAK
+1155 
-1170 DDYISPDVYMATLPG
+1170 
-1185 AIECKRTIKN
+1185 
-1195 ILSLQKKE
+1195 
-1203 GTAGR
+1203 
-1208 TVRIM
+1208 
-1213 ELGARNLE
+1213 
-1221 LTSELLDCMDG
+1221 
-1232 MEYEYVCTDAS
+1232 
-1243 SYYLNH
+1243 
-1249 AKEKFKNNSRVHYE
+1249 
-1263 KLDINS
+1263 
-1269 APNTQ
+1269 
-1274 GLAMHYFDVV
+1274 AMHYFDVV

-1301 YAGEYLRAGGLLI
+1301 HAGEYLRAGGLLI

-1344 GTGKPLLTKAQWS
+1344 GTGKPLLTKDQWS
-1357 DAVLKSG
+1357 DAVLKCG

-1370 VPNDQLDLPIYNQG
+1370 APNDQLDLPIYNQG

-1403 EYLEKMIPSYM
+1403 AYLENMIPSYM

-1435 KALPVPAGETREN
+1435 KALPVPVGETREN

-1457 TAVEKELAEI
+1457 TAVEKELAAI
-1467 WETVLHT
+1467 WKTVLHT

-1601 RRLISRHGMMRAV
+1601 RRLILRHGMMRAV

-1642 DTADEKLESIREEMA
+1642 ETVDEKLESIRKEMA

-1829 PIHDQ
+1829 PIHNQ

-1846 LLSIDNTTGKS
+1846 LLSIDNTAGKS

-2048 IGIGHILQRENVERN
+2048 TGIGHILQRENVERN

-2261 EFLSAK
+2261 EFLSTK

-2291 IKMHSESVRVISMGG
+2291 IKMHSESVRMISMGG

-2521 DEKKKE
+2521 EEKKKE

>member
-1 MMNNEATQVKTQEDY
+1 MNNEATHVKTQEDY
-16 SKFIS
+16 SKFSS

-136 DTVNLERLQVAWEE
+136 DTVNLERLQEAWEE
-150 LQMRHPMLRAK
+150 LQARHPMLRAK

-189 SEHDLLAVR
+189 FEHDLLAVR

-306 QPETIVAPKFSRRK
+306 QPETIAAPKFSRRK

-454 VDDKFEKIFGS
+454 VDDKFEKTFGS

-499 FPDGMLDQMFAA
+499 FPDGMLDKMFAA

-537 KRGIDNITEYYGNGQ
+537 ERGIDNITEYYGNGQ

-558 FVNAA
+558 FVNAV

-595 LKEQGVVP
+595 LKEQGVAP
-603 GDLLAVSLPRG
+603 GDLLAVSLSRG

-643 ERIYSKSNIKFAITD
+643 ERIYSKSDIKFAITD
-658 TKLKKELEWPEMV
+658 TRLKKELEWPETV
-671 TVLDVMEADAYEP
+671 TVLDVMEADAYDP
-684 LNTAENYSDSNT
+684 LNTIENYPDSNT

-778 DIVERHS
+778 DIAERHS

-852 SNYFD
+852 SNFFD

-878 YYRVVDSKE
+878 YYRVVDSKG

-973 GVKKSVAAAIG
+973 GVKKSVAAAVG

-999 NGHPESLFDV
+999 NGYPESLFDV
-1009 NKVSDTDLMDKW
+1009 NKVSDTDLMYKW

-1029 EGVAEVTEENNVQE
+1029 EGVAEVTAENNVQE
-1043 YMTLANCLDEVS
+1043 YLTLANCLDEVS

-1123 MDRAAFVEKYPGWEH
+1123 MDRAAFIEKYPEWKH

-1155 AIMTGNMDTPELLAK
+1155 AIMTGNMDTPQLLAK
-1170 DDYISPDVYMATLPG
+1170 EDYISPDAYMATLPG

-1195 ILSLQKKE
+1195 ILSFQKKE
-1203 GTAGR
+1203 GTAGQ

-1213 ELGARNLE
+1213 ELGARNLG

-1232 MEYEYVCTDAS
+1232 IEYEYVCTDAS
-1243 SYYLNH
+1243 SYYLNQ

-1263 KLDINS
+1263 NLDINS

-1344 GTGKPLLTKAQWS
+1344 GTGKPLLTKDQWS
-1357 DAVLKSG
+1357 DAVLKCG

-1370 VPNDQLDLPIYNQG
+1370 APNDQLDLPIYNQG

-1403 EYLEKMIPSYM
+1403 AYLENMIPSYM

-1435 KALPVPAGETREN
+1435 KALPVPVGETREN

-1457 TAVEKELAEI
+1457 TAVEKELAAI
-1467 WETVLHT
+1467 WKTVLHT

-1601 RRLISRHGMMRAV
+1601 RRLILRHGMMRAV

-1642 DTADEKLESIREEMA
+1642 ETVDEKLESIRKEMA

-1829 PIHDQ
+1829 PIHNQ

-1846 LLSIDNTTGKS
+1846 LLSIDNAAGKS

-1916 QEEYFGEMVYGLSQT
+1916 QEEYFGEMLYGLSQT

-1943 NERLVLTWDAV
+1943 NECLVLTWDAV

-2048 IGIGHILQRENVERN
+2048 TGIGHILQRENVERN

-2095 SFPEERVHLLL
+2095 SFPDERVHLLL

-2261 EFLSAK
+2261 EFLSTK

-2291 IKMHSESVRVISMGG
+2291 IKMHSESVRMISMGG

-2338 KFYVLDQEMNDCPNW
+2338 KFYVLD
-2353 VAGRLFIAGEGL
+2353 
-2365 ARGYWKDRKR
+2365 
-2375 TEERFINHPVTHER
+2375 
-2389 LYYTGDLGR
+2389 
-2398 YWPDGNIEFLGRED
+2398 
-2412 TQVKVRGHRIEL
+2412 
-2424 GEAENVLLTHELI
+2424 
-2437 KSAVVVVEE
+2437 
-2446 DKSGLAAAVVLNED
+2446 
-2460 SDCCDNKN
+2460 
-2468 VEKILHEY
+2468 
-2476 LGKKLPE
+2476 
-2483 YMVPGKILVMEQLP
+2483 
-2497 LSVNGKV
+2497 
-2504 DRKAL
+2504 
-2509 RKILGGYQGQIS
+2509 
-2521 DEKKKE
+2521 
-2527 APQGELEVKIAA
+2527 
-2539 IWERVLGTKEIS
+2539 
-2551 RDDDFFMCGGDSL
+2551 
-2564 KAVKIISELNATEGL
+2564 
-2579 PNDLAIQTLFA
+2579 
-2590 LPTVALLAEQIEK
+2590 
-2603 LVSLLD
+2603 
-2609 VEENTEYEEGVL
+2609 

>member
-1 MMNNEATQVKTQEDY
+1 MNNEATHVKTQEDY
-16 SKFIS
+16 SKFSS

-136 DTVNLERLQVAWEE
+136 DTVNLERLQEAWEE
-150 LQMRHPMLRAK
+150 LQARHPMLRAK

-189 SEHDLLAVR
+189 FEHDLLAVR

-306 QPETIVAPKFSRRK
+306 QPETIAAPKFSRRK

-454 VDDKFEKIFGS
+454 VDDKFEKTFGS

-499 FPDGMLDQMFAA
+499 FPDGMLDKMFAA

-537 KRGIDNITEYYGNGQ
+537 ERGIDNITEYYGNGQ

-558 FVNAA
+558 FVNAV

-595 LKEQGVVP
+595 LKEQGVAP
-603 GDLLAVSLPRG
+603 GDLLAVSLSRG

-643 ERIYSKSNIKFAITD
+643 ERIYSKSDIKFAITD
-658 TKLKKELEWPEMV
+658 TRLKKELEWPETV
-671 TVLDVMEADAYEP
+671 TVLDVMEADAYDP
-684 LNTAENYSDSNT
+684 LNTIENYPDSNT

-778 DIVERHS
+778 DIAERHS

-852 SNYFD
+852 SNFFD

-878 YYRVVDSKE
+878 YYRVVDSKG

-900 GGTGVAKGYIGDSE
+900 GGTGVSKGYIGDSE

-921 NWNENRWYKTG
+921 NWNKNRWYKTG

-973 GVKKSVAAAIG
+973 GVKKSVAAAVG

-999 NGHPESLFDV
+999 NGYPESLFDV
-1009 NKVSDTDLMDKW
+1009 NKVPDTDLMYKW

-1029 EGVAEVTEENNVQE
+1029 EGVAEVTAENNVQE
-1043 YMTLANCLDEVS
+1043 YLTLANCLDEVS

-1123 MDRAAFVEKYPGWEH
+1123 MDRAAFIEKYPEWKH

-1155 AIMTGNMDTPELLAK
+1155 AIMTGNMDTPQLLAK
-1170 DDYISPDVYMATLPG
+1170 EDYISPDAYMATLPG

-1195 ILSLQKKE
+1195 ILSFQKKE
-1203 GTAGR
+1203 GTAGQ

-1213 ELGARNLE
+1213 ELGARNLG

-1232 MEYEYVCTDAS
+1232 IEYEYVCTDAS
-1243 SYYLNH
+1243 SYYLNQ

-1263 KLDINS
+1263 NLDINS

-1344 GTGKPLLTKAQWS
+1344 GTGKPLLTKDQWS
-1357 DAVLKSG
+1357 DAVLKCG

-1370 VPNDQLDLPIYNQG
+1370 APNDQLDLPIYNQG

-1403 EYLEKMIPSYM
+1403 AYLENMIPSYM

-1435 KALPVPAGETREN
+1435 KALPVPVGETREN

-1457 TAVEKELAEI
+1457 TAVEKELAAI
-1467 WETVLHT
+1467 WKTVLHT

-1601 RRLISRHGMMRAV
+1601 RRLILRHGMMRAV

-1642 DTADEKLESIREEMA
+1642 ETVDEKLESIRKEMA

-1829 PIHDQ
+1829 PIHNQ

-1846 LLSIDNTTGKS
+1846 LLSIDNTAGKS

-1916 QEEYFGEMVYGLSQT
+1916 QEEYFGEMLYGLSQT

-2048 IGIGHILQRENVERN
+2048 TGIGHILQRENVERN

-2261 EFLSAK
+2261 EFLSTK

-2291 IKMHSESVRVISMGG
+2291 IKMHSESVRMISMGG

-2437 KSAVVVVEE
+2437 KSAVVV
-2446 DKSGLAAAVVLNED
+2446 
-2460 SDCCDNKN
+2460 
-2468 VEKILHEY
+2468 
-2476 LGKKLPE
+2476 
-2483 YMVPGKILVMEQLP
+2483 
-2497 LSVNGKV
+2497 
-2504 DRKAL
+2504 
-2509 RKILGGYQGQIS
+2509 
-2521 DEKKKE
+2521 
-2527 APQGELEVKIAA
+2527 
-2539 IWERVLGTKEIS
+2539 
-2551 RDDDFFMCGGDSL
+2551 
-2564 KAVKIISELNATEGL
+2564 
-2579 PNDLAIQTLFA
+2579 A